1 MHETLLAC
9 DREFFT
15 ESHDRR
21 YFYTLM
27 NITHFPLN
35 ATGINRRWPGVNLQT
50 DHKLRRYFLVM
61 KVHALL

>member
-9 DREFFT
+9 DREFLYGVT
-15 ESHDRR
+15 WER

-27 NITHFPLN
+27 NITHTPLN